1 MQNIQKLRSSEPGPQ
16 WRAWSFLRSIAA
28 VALLTPALVAQTN
41 PSREPIAR
49 LGQEAIYDEDLLPL
63 IAGQLLQ
70 LKNQEYDLK
79 VRALQVLLNQ
89 RLLEKEA
96 KGQSLSTDAFLEK
109 AVDRSLAPPS
119 AGEIEAYYLAQK
131 DRIGKPL
138 SEVKPQLEQALLE
151 ARRQQAHQ
159 DYLDGLRQ
167 KAAFSVLLSRPRVEV
182 APDPGRLRGDP
193 DAPVTIVEFA
203 DFQCP
208 YCQAAEQSLKEV
220 LEKYRGK
227 VRLAFH
233 DFPLR
238 QIHPQAQ
245 QAAEASRC
253 AAEQSKF
260 WEYHDL
266 LFANQGTLSPNVYKE
281 HARTA
286 GLDAQKFDTCLD
298 SGRFRPSIESDLQ
311 SGVASGVSGTPA
323 FYING
328 VQLSGAQPASA
339 FEKIIES
346 ELASTKS
353 GQSAP

>member
-1 MQNIQKLRSSEPGPQ
+1 MQNTKK
-16 WRAWSFLRSIAA
+16 LRSIAA
-28 VALLTPALVAQTN
+28 VLVLVLAPILAAQTSA
-41 PSREPIAR
+41 PRQPVAR
-49 LGQEAIYDEDLLPL
+49 IGDEAVYDDDLLPL
-63 IAGQLLQ
+63 IGGQLLQ

-79 VRALQVLLNQ
+79 MKALQVLLNQ
-89 RLLEKEA
+89 RLLEKAA
-96 KGQSLSTDAFLEK
+96 KGQAVSTDAFLEQ

-119 AGEIEAYYLAQK
+119 AGEVEAYYLAQK
-131 DRIGKPL
+131 DRIGKPF

-159 DYLDGLRQ
+159 EYLDGLRQ
-167 KAAFSVLLSRPRVEV
+167 KTAFSVLLSRPKIEV

-193 DAPVTIVEFA
+193 AAPVTIVEFA

-208 YCQAAEQSLKEV
+208 YCGAAEQSLKEV
-220 LEKYRGK
+220 LEKYKGK
-227 VRLAFH
+227 VRLGFR

-253 AAEQSKF
+253 AEDQSKF

-266 LFANQGTLSPNVYKE
+266 LFANQGTLGANAYKD
-281 HARTA
+281 HARAA
-286 GLDAQKFDTCLD
+286 GLDAERFDACLN
-298 SGRFRPSIESDLQ
+298 SGRSRPSIESDLQ

-328 VQLSGAQPASA
+328 VQLTGAQPASA

-346 ELASTKS
+346 ELASAQS
-353 GQSAP
+353 NQSAQ